1 MCRISNVQV
10 PSVKCRMAH
19 KALRGVALGMDESFL
34 TEDDDS
40 AGAVPLVVAGILLLV
55 AVGGGVDLAL
65 DKPERWLSTHVL
77 FEVAMMVVSLS
88 FAGWLWR
95 GWRRASQSLHAARR
109 AFERRHATLQ
119 AERDQWRESAQSA
132 LAGLGVAID
141 QQFDG
146 WKLTPAEREVALL
159 ILKGYGHKQ
168 IAGATQRSERTV
180 RQHAVTVYQ
189 KSGLAG
195 RAELAAFFLED
206 LLLPR
211 ES

>member
-1 MCRISNVQV
+1 
-10 PSVKCRMAH
+10 MAYKPLH
-19 KALRGVALGMDESFL
+19 GVALGMNESFL
-34 TEDDDS
+34 SEDDDS

-55 AVGGGVDLAL
+55 AVGGGIDLAF
-65 DKPERWLSTHVL
+65 DKPENWLSTHVL
-77 FEVAMMVVSLS
+77 FEVAMMAVSLS
-88 FAGWLWR
+88 FASWLWR
-95 GWRRASQSLHAARR
+95 GWRRASQSLSVARR
-109 AFERRHATLQ
+109 AFELRHATLQ

-141 QQFDG
+141 RQFDA

-211 ES
+211 DT

>member
-1 MCRISNVQV
+1 
-10 PSVKCRMAH
+10 
-19 KALRGVALGMDESFL
+19 MDDSFL
-34 TEDDDS
+34 TDEEGS
-40 AGAVPLVVAGILLLV
+40 AGALPLVVAAVLILV
-55 AVGGGVDLAL
+55 AVGGGIDLAL
-65 DKPERWLSTHVL
+65 DRPTSWLSTHVI
-77 FEVAMMVVSLS
+77 FEVGMMAVSLS

-95 GWRRASQSLHAARR
+95 GWRRASQSLRAARR
-109 AFERRHATLQ
+109 AFELRHATLQ
-119 AERDQWRESAQSA
+119 AERDQWRESAQAA

-146 WKLTPAEREVALL
+146 WKLTPSEREVALL

-211 ES
+211 NT